1 MTNRTNKT
9 TDFGKILKELRG
21 EQGLT
26 QVQLAKAIGVSQGTI
41 YFWENGINEPT
52 SFYVVALADFFNVST
67 DELLGHSSEYCAVHD
82 ASTAEAE
89 TAEIVRLYSALPN
102 DKKKTA
108 LALLKALR
116 EN

>member
-1 MTNRTNKT
+1 MTNRTDKT

-41 YFWENGINEPT
+41 YFWANGINEPT

-67 DELLGHSSEYCAVHD
+67 DELLGHSTGYSSEHNV
-82 ASTAEAE
+82 STAEAE
-89 TAEIVRLYSALPN
+89 TSEIVRLYCSLPN
-102 DKKKTA
+102 DKRKIA
-108 LALLKALR
+108 LALLNALR

>member
-1 MTNRTNKT
+1 MTNRTDKT

-67 DELLGHSSEYCAVHD
+67 DELLGHSAEYCAVHD
-82 ASTAEAE
+82 TSTAEAE
-89 TAEIVRLYSALPN
+89 TAEIVRLYSTLPN